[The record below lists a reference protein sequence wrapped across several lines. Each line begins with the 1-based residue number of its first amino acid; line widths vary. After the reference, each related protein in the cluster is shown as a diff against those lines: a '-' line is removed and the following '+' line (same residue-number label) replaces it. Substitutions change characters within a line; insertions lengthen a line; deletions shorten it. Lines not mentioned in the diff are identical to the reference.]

1 LKVRENR
8 DWKGTKEMAK
18 QEKSLMRQM
27 IEERGIKDL
36 KGVQDLVKELTSGLI
51 QECMDAELEDEL
63 GYSKYDYKNKQ
74 GSNSRNGSYSKTVS
88 SSQGPVELKVP
99 RDREGEY
106 EPEIVK
112 KGQMDISAI
121 EDKILFLYSQGT
133 STREIERT
141 MQEMYGIMVDAT
153 RVSRITDKI
162 LPLIREWQNR
172 PLETCYAHVVL
183 DAIHYKVREEGT
195 VVKKAV
201 YIAIGTDMAGMKEVL
216 GLWIGETESSK
227 YWLGVLNGLKARGVE
242 HILIISVD
250 GLNGFTEAIEAVY
263 PKTEVQ
269 RCILHQIRNSTRY
282 VSYKDLKAF
291 TAGLK
296 PIYKAAT
303 EEAALLALDEFEETW
318 GARYPL
324 AIKSWRQHWSELA
337 TMFRY
342 PEALRRIIYTTN
354 ALENFNRQLRKVTK
368 TKSAFVSDDALL
380 KQLYLVT
387 MQVSEKWT
395 MPVAN
400 WRDILAQLIIFF
412 GDRVSV
418 HL

>member
-1 LKVRENR
+1 
-8 DWKGTKEMAK
+8 MAK

-337 TMFRY
+337 TTFRC

>member
-1 LKVRENR
+1 
-8 DWKGTKEMAK
+8 MAK

-121 EDKILFLYSQGT
+121 EDKILFLYPQGT